1 MDDFGLLYLINK
13 VSSLVSEVLR
23 WSFRKDL
30 MLALILLA
38 AVWIIVLIF

>member
-13 VSSLVSEVLR
+13 VSSLASEVLR